1 MQFIDPALDAYCE
14 TNSGEEPWYLK
25 ELTAETHK
33 KVHMPMMISGHL
45 QGRFLSMLS
54 HLAQPRTIVEIGTFT
69 GYSALC
75 LAEGLAPDGML
86 HTIDIDPYL
95 PEMVH
100 RYIEK
105 AGMLDRITMHHR
117 PALEAIPTIPAPFDL
132 VFIDADKQNYSNYF
146 DAVIDKV
153 RPGGLIIADNVLWSG
168 KVLEPKEAQDGE
180 TRGLAAYAAKVMT
193 DARVENVL
201 LPLRDG
207 LLISRKK

>member
-14 TNSGEEPWYLK
+14 EHSGTERDYLQ
-25 ELTAETHK
+25 ELAAETRE
-33 KVHMPMMISGHL
+33 KVHMPQMISGHL

-54 HLAQPRTIVEIGTFT
+54 HLVQPKTIVEIGTFT

-75 LAEGLAPDGML
+75 LAEGLAKGGML

-105 AGMLDRITMHHR
+105 ADMLDRITMHHR
-117 PALEAIPTIPAPFDL
+117 PALEVIPTLPAPFDL
-132 VFIDADKQNYSNYF
+132 VFIDADKQNYPNYF
-146 DAVIDKV
+146 DAVIGRM

-168 KVLEPKEAQDGE
+168 KVVKPPRERDEQCTALVE
-180 TRGLAAYAAKVMT
+180 YARRVNSDT
-193 DARVENVL
+193 RVEPVL
-201 LPLRDG
+201 VPLRDG
-207 LLISRKK
+207 LLVARVR

>member
-14 TNSGEEPWYLK
+14 EHSGPECAYLQ
-25 ELTAETHK
+25 ELAAETRE
-33 KVHMPMMISGHL
+33 KVHMPQMLSGHL

-54 HLAQPRTIVEIGTFT
+54 HLVKPKTIVEIGTFT

-75 LAEGLAPDGML
+75 LAEGLAKGGML

-105 AGMLDRITMHHR
+105 ARMLDRITMHHR
-117 PALEAIPTIPAPFDL
+117 PALEVIPTLPAPFDL
-132 VFIDADKQNYSNYF
+132 VFIDADKQNYPNYY
-146 DAVIDKV
+146 DAVIGRM

-168 KVLEPKEAQDGE
+168 DVLRPAKEHDEQ
-180 TRGLAAYAAKVMT
+180 TRALAGYARRVNS
-193 DARVENVL
+193 DPRVEPVL
-201 LPLRDG
+201 VPLRDG
-207 LLISRKK
+207 LMLARVR